1 MERKYSLE
9 CDTKKEQ
16 EMTNKSNKMR
26 SASNKLKENNDL
38 HMVYGDLIEIRKS
51 LAAAGW
57 NYDYYPISVCN
68 AYINHIGILKDIKLA
83 SPVSKIAEETDKFLL
98 KEVSLFMKD
107 MQKLIAG
114 YEKSKMLGDNEK
126 QR

>member
-26 SASNKLKENNDL
+26 SASNKLKESNDL
-38 HMVYGDLIEIRKS
+38 HTVYGDLIEIRKS